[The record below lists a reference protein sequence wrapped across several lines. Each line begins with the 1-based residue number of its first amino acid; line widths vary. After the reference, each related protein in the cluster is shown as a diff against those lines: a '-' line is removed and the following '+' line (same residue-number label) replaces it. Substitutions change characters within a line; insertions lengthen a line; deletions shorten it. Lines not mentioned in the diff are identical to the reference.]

1 MAGPTTIDWGD
12 GSPVETGPEKG
23 TASHA
28 YATDGTKTIK
38 VCDAA
43 APTVCTTT
51 EVTIPFPPT
60 ATPTVTAAADPADTT
75 GRTAAITLAN
85 FPPNGAVNVNWGD
98 GAAAQTVPAGTTTA
112 THAYAAGVDGAQT
125 ITATSATD
133 TTKTASTTFTPTPPA
148 AAPAATATPDAADS
162 MTASLA
168 WTGFPAATTSVSV
181 NWGDGTAAQTGL
193 ATAGGAGTGTHT
205 YAAGAGGTEQTI
217 TVTSE
222 QDTTQTATATFT
234 PTAPAPAPAATAAAD
249 AADTTGH
256 TTTLT
261 LANFP
266 ADSAVSVN
274 WGDGSAAE
282 EIAAGTTTGSH
293 VYAAGVTTEQTIT
306 ATSVGDA
313 SKTAT
318 TTFTPGGGAG
328 LRAARKK

>member
-12 GSPVETGPEKG
+12 GSPVETGPEQG

-43 APTVCTTT
+43 APTVCTTV
-51 EVTIPFPPT
+51 EVNIPFPST

-75 GRTAAITLAN
+75 GRTAAVTLAG
-85 FPPNGAVNVNWGD
+85 FPADGAVTVNWGD
-98 GAAAQTVPAGTTTA
+98 GTAAQTVPAGTTTA

-133 TTKTASTTFTPTPPA
+133 TTKTANNTFTPTP
-148 AAPAATATPDAADS
+148 AAPAP
-162 MTASLA
+162 
-168 WTGFPAATTSVSV
+168 SV
-181 NWGDGTAAQTGL
+181 A
-193 ATAGGAGTGTHT
+193 
-205 YAAGAGGTEQTI
+205 
-217 TVTSE
+217 
-222 QDTTQTATATFT
+222 
-234 PTAPAPAPAATAAAD
+234 AAAD
-249 AADTTGH
+249 AGDATGH
-256 TTTLT
+256 TATAT

-274 WGDGSAAE
+274 WGDGSAAV

-293 VYAAGVTTEQTIT
+293 VYDAAVTTEQTIT

-313 SKTAT
+313 SKTAS
-318 TTFTPGGGAG
+318 TTFTPGAGAG